1 MIREDG
7 RGNTYINGPGI
18 IAPLGPDGPARQVA
32 DGIAFPNGM
41 AVTPDNSTLI
51 IAESHGKRLT
61 AFDITADGSLSN
73 RRVWDR
79 QDHEGSRWRVR
90 CMPMLGW
97 ALMFPMPRHSVA
109 IRNKVLLPTPPS
121 MQAKQPRSRLIV
133 CSTSPPSRT
142 RTQRLLGTSP
152 YQTALS
158 ASMQD
163 AVGDAV
169 ADVAPF
175 LMAGRLKPGVTIEQA
190 QQEMKVIAQ
199 RLAERFPDSNK
210 GRTVSVE
217 PLQLSCT
224 AVH

>member
-1 MIREDG
+1 
-7 RGNTYINGPGI
+7 
-18 IAPLGPDGPARQVA
+18 
-32 DGIAFPNGM
+32 M

-61 AFDITADGSLSN
+61 ALDITADGSLSN

-97 ALMFPMPRHSVA
+97 ALMFSMPRHSVA

-158 ASMQD
+158 ASMQMPSGTPSPTSAQALWLERLPSAAMSN
-163 AVGDAV
+163 AVS
-169 ADVAPF
+169 F
-175 LMAGRLKPGVTIEQA
+175 LP
-190 QQEMKVIAQ
+190 
-199 RLAERFPDSNK
+199 
-210 GRTVSVE
+210 
-217 PLQLSCT
+217 
-224 AVH
+224 